1 MTEKETTAQ
10 SPVLRTVVQEKV
22 ELEKLAP
29 ALSLSLSRVVGVEHL
44 S

>member
-29 ALSLSLSRVVGVEHL
+29 ALSLSRVVGVEHL